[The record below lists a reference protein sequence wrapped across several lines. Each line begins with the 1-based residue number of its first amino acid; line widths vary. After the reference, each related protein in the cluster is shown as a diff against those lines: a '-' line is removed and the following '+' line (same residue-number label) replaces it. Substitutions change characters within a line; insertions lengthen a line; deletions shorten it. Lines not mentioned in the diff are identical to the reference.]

1 MLVLKVNDTAVHSE
15 EVPPDAMKKLE
26 IKASLENLNKALDFI
41 STELEQRGCP
51 QDIQG
56 KIELAVEEIFV
67 NIANYAY
74 AADGGDSPDSG
85 DGGADGA
92 VVIFI
97 SVTDKIVIRFEDT
110 GKPYNPLEKPGPDLD
125 KPLMERDIG
134 GLGVFLVKQLMDKVE
149 YSRVGNKNVLIMT
162 KGIGSGE

>member
-1 MLVLKVNDTAVHSE
+1 M
-15 EVPPDAMKKLE
+15 
-26 IKASLENLNKALDFI
+26 
-41 STELEQRGCP
+41 
-51 QDIQG
+51 
-56 KIELAVEEIFV
+56 EEIFV

-74 AADGGDSPDSG
+74 AADGGDSPGTG

-110 GKPYNPLEKPGPDLD
+110 GKSYNPLENPDPDLD

-134 GLGVFLVKQLMDKVE
+134 GLGVFLVKKMMDNVE
-149 YSRVGNKNVLIMT
+149 YSRVGNRNVLVMT
-162 KGIGSGE
+162 KGMEN